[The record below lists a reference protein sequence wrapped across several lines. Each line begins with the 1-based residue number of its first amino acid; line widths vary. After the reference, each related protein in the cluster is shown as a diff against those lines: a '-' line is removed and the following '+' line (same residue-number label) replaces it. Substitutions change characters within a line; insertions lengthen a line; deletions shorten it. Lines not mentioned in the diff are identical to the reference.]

1 MTTSLTTYLNTN
13 DLPEI
18 SDDQMVAA
26 LSDTTEDQR
35 TGTGANV
42 QYLAFSGK
50 TGSYALGRDRDDLS
64 DDVLF
69 VLEPKS
75 VIEGWICW
83 KGSKPIDRVEWSI
96 YNKLAAVQEVDL
108 PYHAPYNTKTGEGW
122 HRALGFGCISTDGA
136 ATNVKFVTN
145 SVSGRNAITDL
156 LNEIVRRM
164 SSGAPSLPI
173 FGFGAESFTA
183 QGAQNYKPKFAV
195 TGWATRSDVEAF
207 FAGSISVDEL
217 VYGEAPSEPS
227 YTKPK
232 AHSNTKARR

>member
-1 MTTSLTTYLNTN
+1 MTTSLTAYLDNN
-13 DLPEI
+13 ALPEI
-18 SDDQMVAA
+18 SEDQMIAA
-26 LSDTTEDQR
+26 LSDTSDEQR

-50 TGSYALGRDRDDLS
+50 TGSYALGRDRTDLT

-69 VLEPKS
+69 ILEPKS

-83 KGSKPIDRVEWSI
+83 KASKPIDRVEWSI
-96 YNKLAAVQEVDL
+96 YNKRAAVQEVDL
-108 PYHAPYNTKTGEGW
+108 PDHAPYNTKTGEGW

-164 SSGAPSLPI
+164 SSGAPSMPI

-183 QGAQNYKPKFAV
+183 QGAQNFKPKFAV
-195 TGWATRSDVEAF
+195 SGWATRDEVEAF
-207 FAGSISVDEL
+207 FAGNASLDEL
-217 VYGEAPSEPS
+217 VYGEAPPVAPVNQ
-227 YTKPK
+227 TKI
-232 AHSNTKARR
+232 KARR

>member
-1 MTTSLTTYLNTN
+1 M
-13 DLPEI
+13 I
-18 SDDQMVAA
+18 AA
-26 LSDTTEDQR
+26 LSDTSDEQR

-50 TGSYALGRDRDDLS
+50 TGSYALGRDRTDLT

-69 VLEPKS
+69 ILEPKS

-83 KGSKPIDRVEWSI
+83 KASKPIDRVEWSI
-96 YNKLAAVQEVDL
+96 YNKRAAVQEVDL
-108 PYHAPYNTKTGEGW
+108 PDHAPYNTKTGEGW
-122 HRALGFGCISTDGA
+122 HRALGFGCLSTDGA

-164 SSGAPSLPI
+164 SSGAPSMPI

-195 TGWATRSDVEAF
+195 SGWATRAEVEAF
-207 FAGSISVDEL
+207 FSGSMTLDAML
-217 VYGEAPSEPS
+217 YGEAASTPV
-227 YTKPK
+227 TKPK
-232 AHSNTKARR
+232 ARR

>member
-1 MTTSLTTYLNTN
+1 MEHIMTTSLTAYLDNN
-13 DLPEI
+13 ALPEI
-18 SDDQMVAA
+18 SDDQMIAA
-26 LSDTTEDQR
+26 LADTTDEQR

-50 TGSYALGRDRDDLS
+50 TGSYALGRDRTDLT

-69 VLEPKS
+69 ILEPKS

-83 KGSKPIDRVEWSI
+83 KASKPIDRVEWSI
-96 YNKLAAVQEVDL
+96 YNKRAAVQDVDL
-108 PYHAPYNTKTGEGW
+108 PDHAPYNTKTGEGW
-122 HRALGFGCISTDGA
+122 HRSLGFGCLSTDGA

-164 SSGAPSLPI
+164 SSGAPSMPI

-183 QGAQNYKPKFAV
+183 QGAQNFKPKFAV
-195 TGWATRSDVEAF
+195 SGWATRDEVEAF
-207 FAGSISVDEL
+207 FAGNASLDEL
-217 VYGEAPSEPS
+217 VYGDAAPAPS

-232 AHSNTKARR
+232 ARR

>member
-1 MTTSLTTYLNTN
+1 MTTTSLTAYLDTNT
-13 DLPEI
+13 LPEI
-18 SDDQMVAA
+18 SDDQMIAA
-26 LSDTTEDQR
+26 LAETTDEQR

-50 TGSYALGRDRDDLS
+50 TGSYALGRDRADLT

-69 VLEPKS
+69 ILEPKS

-83 KGSKPIDRVEWSI
+83 KASKPIDRVEWSI
-96 YNKLAAVQEVDL
+96 YNKRAAAEEVDL
-108 PYHAPYNTKTGEGW
+108 PDHAPYNTKTGEGW

-164 SSGAPSLPI
+164 TSGAPSMPI
-173 FGFGAESFTA
+173 FEFAAEQFTA
-183 QGAQNYKPKFAV
+183 QGAVNYKPKFV
-195 TGWATRSDVEAF
+195 IHGWVARPEVEAF
-207 FAGSISVDEL
+207 FAGSTDL
-217 VYGEAPSEPS
+217 DALLYGEAGES
-227 YTKPK
+227 TKP
-232 AHSNTKARR
+232 ATRTRR

>member
-1 MTTSLTTYLNTN
+1 MTNSLTAYLDANT
-13 DLPEI
+13 LPDI
-18 SDDQMVAA
+18 SDEQMMAA
-26 LSDTTEDQR
+26 LADTTDDQR
-35 TGTGANV
+35 TGSSANV

-50 TGSYALGRDRDDLS
+50 TGAYAMGRDRTDLT

-83 KGSKPIDRVEWSI
+83 KASKPVDRVEWSI
-96 YNKLAAVQEVDL
+96 YNKRAAVDEVDL
-108 PYHAPYNTKTGEGW
+108 PDHGPYNTKTGESW
-122 HRALGFGCISTDGA
+122 HRSLGFGCISTDGA

-145 SVSGRNAITDL
+145 SISGRNAITDL

-173 FGFGAESFTA
+173 FGFGSESFSA
-183 QGAQNYKPKFAV
+183 QGAQNYKPKFSV
-195 TGWATRSDVEAF
+195 TGWAARADVEAV
-207 FAGSISVDEL
+207 FAGAISVDEL
-217 VYGEAPSEPS
+217 VYGEAPPAPS

-232 AHSNTKARR
+232 ARR

>member
-1 MTTSLTTYLNTN
+1 MTTSLTAYLDNNT
-13 DLPEI
+13 LPEI
-18 SDDQMVAA
+18 SDDQMIAA
-26 LSDTTEDQR
+26 LADTSDEQR
-35 TGTGANV
+35 TGTGLNV

-50 TGSYALGRDRDDLS
+50 SGSYALGRDRTDLT

-69 VLEPKS
+69 ILEPKS

-83 KGSKPIDRVEWSI
+83 KASKPIDRVEWSI
-96 YNKLAAVQEVDL
+96 YNKRAAVPEVDL
-108 PYHAPYNTKTGEGW
+108 ADHAPYNTKTGEGW

-156 LNEIVRRM
+156 LNEIVKRM
-164 SSGAPSLPI
+164 SSGQPSLPI

-195 TGWATRSDVEAF
+195 HCWATRPDVEAF
-207 FAGSISVDEL
+207 FAGSISADEL
-217 VYGEAPSEPS
+217 VYGEAPPVAP
-227 YTKPK
+227 TK
-232 AHSNTKARR
+232 AKARR